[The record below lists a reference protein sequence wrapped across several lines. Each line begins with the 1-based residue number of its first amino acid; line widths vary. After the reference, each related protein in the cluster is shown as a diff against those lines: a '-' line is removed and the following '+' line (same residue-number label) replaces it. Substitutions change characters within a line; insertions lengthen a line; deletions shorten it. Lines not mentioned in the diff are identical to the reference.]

1 MTFRGLALA
10 CFTAIAAPGCSN
22 TESESAQDIG
32 THTAEATTATRI
44 YASEGAL
51 DLSFETLGTFEERDG
66 VRALVLR
73 ATANRYLQHVF
84 SFVPDDAFGTSTII
98 SERRFEVVLKEG
110 YELNTVLSGLPLF
123 ITVNTFTGV
132 PNQYTARIVVAP
144 RFFDFRGASGIFV
157 ETDVNPVWAS
167 SGDNALVYR
176 GYANAAAS
184 SFTVTA
190 PDGIPQVTSAGAGRF
205 VLDWRYPSVQQAM
218 DPHTV
223 PLVFDA
229 ALHGGGMARKTA
241 RLVARVTELALTS
254 GDAYETWPSQPCLPS
269 VHACITSQPQGA
281 SDFSACGTYRQVSR
295 CMYAGVCEG
304 GATTPLALTAID
316 STVLEPERLQ
326 WNSTSTGMSWHHL
339 EPVDAYSIPECPT
352 EPKTIQS
359 VMAKLGTQYPALS
372 QPSEGSYIGRAD
384 LAQVLF
390 FSPWRDGD
398 ALLAAMDVFAG
409 GGEVQAWTTTYPIS
423 CHNCTDNKAW
433 VVLFYPASG
442 KVLVLEGNYGYDS

>member
-1 MTFRGLALA
+1 MTIRGLALA
-10 CFTAIAAPGCSN
+10 CLTALAAPGCSP
-22 TESESAQDIG
+22 TESEPTQEVG
-32 THTAEATTATRI
+32 THTAEATTPTRI
-44 YASEGAL
+44 YATEGAL

-84 SFVPDDAFGTSTII
+84 SFVPDDAFGTSSII

-144 RFFDFRGASGIFV
+144 RFFDFRGSSGIFV
-157 ETDVNPVWAS
+157 ETDVNPVWVQHGS
-167 SGDNALVYR
+167 SPLTYR
-176 GYANAAAS
+176 GHASAAAS
-184 SFTVTA
+184 ALTVTA
-190 PDGIPQVTSAGAGRF
+190 PDGTPLVTPAGAGAF
-205 VLDWRYPSVQQAM
+205 VLDWSYSAVQQAM

-223 PLVFDA
+223 PLTFDA
-229 ALHGGGMARKTA
+229 ALSSGGTARKTA

-254 GDAYETWPSQPCLPS
+254 GDAYEVWPSQPCLPS
-269 VHACITSQPQGA
+269 VHACVYSQPQ
-281 SDFSACGTYRQVSR
+281 SRDFSACGTYRQVSR

-304 GATTPLALTAID
+304 GATTPMALTAID
-316 STVLEPERLQ
+316 TTVLEPERLQ

-339 EPVDAYSIPECPT
+339 EPVDAFTIPECPT

-359 VMAKLGTQYPALS
+359 VMAKLGAMYPALS

-384 LAQVLF
+384 LDQVLF
-390 FSPWRDGD
+390 FSPWRDGG